1 MLDLRSADAATR
13 ASVLA
18 LNAAHET
25 ETSPLD
31 AARLDA
37 MLAEAFFAAAIPAN
51 AISGDAGVAAFLI
64 AFDQGAAYDSPN
76 FRWFRDRLPCFAYV
90 DRIVTAP
97 ASRGRGLARRLYAA
111 LADAAAPFERVV
123 CEVNVDPPNPAS
135 DRFHDTLGF
144 REAGRARLANGK
156 TVRYLERTLP

>member
-1 MLDLRSADAATR
+1 MLDLRTADAATR
-13 ASVLA
+13 TGVLA

-37 MLAEAFFAAAIPAN
+37 MLAEAFFAAAMTAD
-51 AISGDAGVAAFLI
+51 GDVAAFLI

-76 FRWFRDRLPCFAYV
+76 FRWFRDRLPCFAYG
-90 DRIVTAP
+90 DRIVTDP

-111 LADAAAPFERVV
+111 LFAAAGPFGRVV
-123 CEVNVDPPNPAS
+123 CEVNLDPPNPAS
-135 DRFHDTLGF
+135 DRFHAALGF
-144 REAGRARLANGK
+144 HEVGRERLANGK
-156 TVRYLERTLP
+156 TVRYLERNLA